1 MKGKGSFIGGKI
13 SWIIKKKKYA
23 LSTSVS
29 SKRTPARNTIF
40 FDLIYFIIC

>member
-13 SWIIKKKKYA
+13 SWIIKKYA

-40 FDLIYFIIC
+40 LDLIYFIIC